1 MTFDLTAFAKRI
13 VIAGVKNAR
22 SDATEMKQRI
32 MLARQCGFLT
42 DDETEEWIA
51 MAGLKEA

>member
-1 MTFDLTAFAKRI
+1 MTFDLAAFAKRI

-32 MLARQCGFLT
+32 MLARQCGLLT

-51 MAGLKEA
+51 MAGLKHE